1 VPTLDYALLCD
12 YVRVEGG
19 VAHVIAAGID
29 TIWKEEVPSG
39 QNAEATEAAAAATSA
54 SVLVPS

>member
-1 VPTLDYALLCD
+1 MPTLDYALLCD